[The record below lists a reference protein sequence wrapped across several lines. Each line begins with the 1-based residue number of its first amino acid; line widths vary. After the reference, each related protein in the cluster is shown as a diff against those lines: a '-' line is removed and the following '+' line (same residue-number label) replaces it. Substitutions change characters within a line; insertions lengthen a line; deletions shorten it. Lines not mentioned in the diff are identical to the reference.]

1 MTDKTQAPNPFST
14 DAMTAMAEGPAK
26 LAQAMFAPMF
36 TPTMNP
42 SLFPMAGGEAVSA
55 GFENGDD
62 ECFNDKSELP
72 ANGDGG
78 WVKDVGSCARGGAG

>member
-1 MTDKTQAPNPFST
+1 MTDKTEAPNPFSP

-55 GFENGDD
+55 MSPQDMQHLSLIHI
-62 ECFNDKSELP
+62 SEP
-72 ANGDGG
+72 T
-78 WVKDVGSCARGGAG
+78 RPY